1 MLRSSL
7 RAIAIS
13 PPTVSMH
20 NPQHQPACDTE
31 TGSRSESLPA
41 KTGREHV
48 FWQRS
53 RPANPADFLTVTRD
67 RSWIVIASCG
77 QAGAK
82 GQINLFK
89 RHVAKFFQVI
99 KGGVVTSYRD
109 WASNPYPTGGTPVLM
124 RMHSVR
130 SECSELD
137 VVVQPEVEGMLCVDP
152 DTLPS
157 SGRIYLGKPNQELE
171 QLAALW
177 QLQPIVRAMAG
188 QASPTEQE
196 QTIARRRAATINTQ
210 AQESHLP
217 PSGYCPW
224 CECDATLELLH
235 RHADRCI
242 TGCPICHHS
251 WCD

>member
-1 MLRSSL
+1 
-7 RAIAIS
+7 
-13 PPTVSMH
+13 MH
-20 NPQHQPACDTE
+20 KPQHQPTCNTE
-31 TGSRSESLPA
+31 SGRRSETLPA
-41 KTGREHV
+41 KTGRERV

-53 RPANPADFLTVTRD
+53 RPANPADFFTVTRE
-67 RSWIVIASCG
+67 RSWIVIASRG
-77 QAGAK
+77 RAEST

-89 RHVAKFFQVI
+89 KHVARFFQVI
-99 KGGVVTSYRD
+99 KGGVVTNYHD
-109 WASNPYPTGGTPVLM
+109 WACNPYPTGGTPVLM
-124 RMHSVR
+124 RMHSAR
-130 SECSELD
+130 SECGELD
-137 VVVQPEVEGMLCVDP
+137 VVVQPQVEGMLCIDP

-157 SGRIYLGKPNQELE
+157 SGRIYLGNPNQELI

-177 QLQPIVRAMAG
+177 QLQPIVRAVAG
-188 QASPTEQE
+188 QASPTEEE
-196 QTIARRRAATINTQ
+196 QTSARHRATTINTK

>member
-1 MLRSSL
+1 
-7 RAIAIS
+7 
-13 PPTVSMH
+13 MH
-20 NPQHQPACDTE
+20 NPQHQPVCDTE
-31 TGSRSESLPA
+31 SGSRSESLPA

-53 RPANPADFLTVTRD
+53 RPANPADFFTVTRD
-67 RSWIVIASCG
+67 LSWIVIASCG

-99 KGGVVTSYRD
+99 KGGVVTSYHD
-109 WASNPYPTGGTPVLM
+109 WASNLYPTGGTPLLM
-124 RMHSVR
+124 RMRSMR
-130 SECSELD
+130 SEHSELD
-137 VVVQPEVEGMLCVDP
+137 AVVQPEVEGMLCVDP

-157 SGRIYLGKPNQELE
+157 SGRIYLGNPNQELE

-210 AQESHLP
+210 AQESQLP

-224 CECDATLELLH
+224 CDCDVTLELLN
-235 RHADRCI
+235 RHADRRI
-242 TGCPICHHS
+242 TGCPICHHT

>member
-1 MLRSSL
+1 ME
-7 RAIAIS
+7 
-13 PPTVSMH
+13 SMH
-20 NPQHQPACDTE
+20 NSLSQPAPRTDHDL
-31 TGSRSESLPA
+31 RSDSLPA
-41 KTGREHV
+41 STGREHV

-53 RPANPADFLTVTRD
+53 RPSNPADYFSVVRD
-67 RSWIVIASCG
+67 RSWIVIVSRG
-77 QAGAK
+77 QANAK

-89 RHVAKFFQVI
+89 RHVARLFQVI
-99 KGGVVTSYRD
+99 KGGCVTNYHD
-109 WASNPYPTGGTPVLM
+109 WACNPYPTGGMPLLM
-124 RMHSVR
+124 RMRSVR
-130 SECSELD
+130 SEHSEFD
-137 VVVQPEVEGMLCVDP
+137 VVVQPEVEGMLCIDP

-157 SGRIYLGKPNQELE
+157 SGRIYLGNPHQELE

-224 CECDATLELLH
+224 CDCDATLELLN
-235 RHADRCI
+235 RHADRRI
-242 TGCPICHHS
+242 TGCPICHHT